1 MTAPARR
8 SVLIVEDESIVANDL
23 QQMLEGLGYRASA
36 IASSSEEAV
45 ARATE
50 ERPDI
55 VVMDVRIRGR
65 MDGIKT
71 AQLLIGRFGVPVV
84 YLTGHAD
91 EATLERAKQT
101 RPYGYLLKPV
111 RPHALRGALEIALHE
126 HDEETRERD
135 TPGAPAGSG
144 SAPTA
149 ARAKRVS
156 PRLVRRALEQVLA
169 SEDFDA
175 SRRSKEFLRF
185 IVAEALAGRGESLT
199 QSAIAVQVF
208 GRRDDFDPVVD
219 PIVRIQAGRLRR
231 SLERYYLLSGK
242 QDPVHIELPR
252 GAYLPTFNA
261 VTDEDVPAA
270 IPRPA
275 AARAPE
281 GDGWPWVVVGGF
293 APSGEGAAGE
303 EVRAVLDEELPAEL
317 ARYRDARV
325 LLQSELERVDAADRP
340 RARFAL
346 TGRVRPDGDG
356 WAVSARLVDQST
368 GEQVWGDSYHTTQK
382 AGRWWGS
389 PDDVARVIAA
399 RVGAEEGAIVH
410 LLAGEH
416 RQRRS
421 APLTPYGAI
430 LLSYDFFRTR
440 DRDTLATAIDA
451 LRQAVAADPDCGPA
465 WTRLARLFVANHNF
479 ALTPL
484 DTPLDQAVAFAH
496 RAVEADASRQARCVL
511 ALALL
516 SQGELAAARAEL
528 EETLRLGP
536 DSLVYLDVVGFLLT
550 LVGDWERGPALSRSA
565 RERNPHVLPQALIG
579 LWADHL
585 RRGEIEAAYQ
595 VALEFHD
602 PTLFWRP
609 VMRASCLGHLGRRAE
624 AEVAE
629 LLRARPDFRAQGR
642 ALIGNYI
649 KFPDMA
655 SRIVDGLAKAG
666 LKLA

>member
-1 MTAPARR
+1 VTAPARR
-8 SVLIVEDESIVANDL
+8 GVLIVEDESIVANDL
-23 QQMLEGLGYRASA
+23 QQMLEGLGYRATA

-45 ARATE
+45 ARAAE

-55 VVMDVRIRGR
+55 VLMDVRIRGR
-65 MDGIKT
+65 VDGVKT
-71 AQLLIGRFGVPVV
+71 AQLLAARFGVPIV

-101 RPYGYLLKPV
+101 RPYGYVLKPV

-126 HDEETRERD
+126 HDEDVRAREAR
-135 TPGAPAGSG
+135 AHASG
-144 SAPTA
+144 PSHA
-149 ARAKRVS
+149 ARPRRVS
-156 PRLVRRALEQVLA
+156 PRLVRRALDEVLA

-175 SRRSKEFLRF
+175 SRRSKEFLRY
-185 IVAEALAGRGESLT
+185 IVAEALAGRGDSLT

-242 QDPVHIELPR
+242 QDAVRIELPR
-252 GAYLPTFNA
+252 GAYVPTFRGVVEEEA
-261 VTDEDVPAA
+261 PSPVPRAS
-270 IPRPA
+270 

-281 GDGWPWVVVGGF
+281 GDGWPWVMVGAFGP
-293 APSGEGAAGE
+293 AGSGAADGDA
-303 EVRAVLDEELPAEL
+303 RAALDEELPAEL

-325 LLQSELERVDAADRP
+325 LLQSETERVDAAERP

-346 TGRVRPDGDG
+346 AGRVRPDGDG
-356 WAVSARLVDQST
+356 WIVSARLVDQAT
-368 GEQVWGDSYHTTQK
+368 GEQVWGDSYHTTPK
-382 AGRWWGS
+382 AGRWCG
-389 PDDVARVIAA
+389 PPEDVARVIAA
-399 RVGAEEGAIVH
+399 AVGGEEGAIVH

-416 RQRRS
+416 RQRRPS
-421 APLTPYGAI
+421 PVTPYGAI
-430 LLSYDFFRTR
+430 LMSYDFFRTR
-440 DRDTLATAIDA
+440 DRDTLSAAIEA
-451 LRQAVAADPDCGPA
+451 LRQAVAADPGCGLA

-479 ALTPL
+479 ALTPVA
-484 DTPLDQAVAFAH
+484 TPLDQAVTFAH
-496 RAVEADASRQARCVL
+496 RAVTIDGSRQARCVL

-528 EETLRLGP
+528 AEALRLAP
-536 DSLVYLDVVGFLLT
+536 DSLVYLDVLGFLLT
-550 LVGDWERGPALSRSA
+550 LVGDWERGPALSRTA
-565 RERNPHVLPQALIG
+565 RERNPHFLPQALIG

-609 VMRASCLGHLGRRAE
+609 VMRASCLGHLGRGAE

-629 LLRARPDFRAQGR
+629 LLRARPDFRDQGR

-655 SRIVDGLAKAG
+655 GRIVDGLAKAG